1 MTRLSLGV
9 APPPPPP
16 RMSPHPQFSLA
27 ANGEGAASAGSAAR
41 EPRPHRPLWNE
52 AGALEV
58 EGMRP
63 QPLVGTRAPNDPFLR
78 GLAAPPRSLPGEA
91 PEGFDDFR
99 WIGAE
104 AAPGLFVG
112 ADHAPGGSRFGVTTT
127 GSALTNGGWSGFVV
141 TQPHGP
147 DAGAPRLRA
156 QVGGSTDFA
165 LSDDLRGAFKGNAA
179 VETDSGASAHADLS
193 LTTGGGTGIGVAF
206 TAGPDGVAQE
216 AYIRQQ
222 IADSGTLSGRVVR
235 PADGG
240 DTEWRLR
247 YDASDFRAEVYRRG
261 DDDWGASVNLRMR
274 W

>member
-1 MTRLSLGV
+1 MTSISFGA
-9 APPPPPP
+9 APPSAHP
-16 RMSPHPQFSLA
+16 RMRPDPQFSLT
-27 ANGEGAASAGSAAR
+27 GTVDGAASAGQAAQD
-41 EPRPHRPLWNE
+41 PRAQRPLWNE

-63 QPLVGTRAPNDPFLR
+63 QPLVGTRAPDDPFLR

-91 PEGFDDFR
+91 PEGFEDFR
-99 WIGAE
+99 WVRTE
-104 AAPGLFVG
+104 AAPGLSVG
-112 ADHAPGGSRFGVTTT
+112 ADHAPGGSRFGVTTN
-127 GSALTNGGWSGFVV
+127 GSVLSDSGWSGLVV

-156 QVGGSTDFA
+156 QIGGSTDFA
-165 LSDDLRGAFKGNAA
+165 LSDDLRAAFKGNAA
-179 VETDSGASAHADLS
+179 VTTDGGASAHADLS
-193 LTTGGGTGIGVAF
+193 LATGGGTGIGVAV

-222 IADSGTLSGRVVR
+222 IADGGTLSGRMIR

-247 YDASDFRAEVYRRG
+247 YDASDFRAEAYQRG
-261 DDDWGASVNLRMR
+261 DDWGAGVNFRMR